1 MTSISPS
8 STAGAPSRA
17 PASRPVRPAPGGGGT
32 RPSCDAGGSCPSPT
46 RSAGAGWRSC
56 SRLPRSS
63 RGRSSSCA
71 CGSARRAPAC
81 PCAAAA
87 GLAAPSERDV
97 VVGSRAAEVGVLGL
111 RAARNELR
119 LAALGILAPAA
130 ELDGVG
136 DHLDRLALRAVLR
149 FPLSPL
155 QAPVDGD
162 RTTLREVLR
171 AVLTLVAPDG
181 DVEVVRLLRPLV
193 GLVVL

>member
-1 MTSISPS
+1 
-8 STAGAPSRA
+8 
-17 PASRPVRPAPGGGGT
+17 
-32 RPSCDAGGSCPSPT
+32 
-46 RSAGAGWRSC
+46 
-56 SRLPRSS
+56 
-63 RGRSSSCA
+63 
-71 CGSARRAPAC
+71 RAPAC

-119 LAALGILAPAA
+119 LAALGILAPAE

-181 DVEVVRLLRPLV
+181 DVEVVRLLRPLA
-193 GLVVL
+193 GLVVLAAGVDGEAQTADRHAARRVPQLGVAGQVPDQDDAV